1 MMNTARFQQIIPV
14 LAVRNVSDAI
24 AYYTAK
30 LGFDLKYAD
39 QPQDPQ
45 YAVVGRDSVR
55 IHLQSHD
62 AADFAGEMPELRFA
76 VDDPDSLF
84 EEYRTKDVFHSKTAL
99 RDTPWG
105 TREFA
110 FFDPDGNG
118 LFFFRNL

>member
-1 MMNTARFQQIIPV
+1 MGTTVFETVIPV

-24 AYYTAK
+24 AFYTGK
-30 LGFDLKYAD
+30 LGFDLKFAD
-39 QPQDPQ
+39 SPQDPKF
-45 YAVVGRDSVR
+45 AIVRRNSVR
-55 IHLQSHD
+55 LALQWHD
-62 AADFAGEMPELRFA
+62 AADFAGEGPELRFV

-84 EEYRTKDVFHSKTAL
+84 EEYRPKGVFHARTAL

-118 LFFFRNL
+118 LFFYRDL